1 MGNWI
6 RIHWFEILA
15 LVLLGFNLWFVWEV
29 LTVLQRVKDALLLL
43 GELLT
48 SGTGPKPIQVI
59 EVSAVPACI
68 TS

>member
-43 GELLT
+43 GELLNERNR
-48 SGTGPKPIQVI
+48 PKANPGD
-59 EVSAVPACI
+59 
-68 TS
+68 

>member
-15 LVLLGFNLWFVWEV
+15 LVLLGFTLWFVWEV

-43 GELLT
+43 GELLNERNR
-48 SGTGPKPIQVI
+48 PKANPGD
-59 EVSAVPACI
+59 
-68 TS
+68 